1 MENINQN
8 HNSNVYRFVKPEN
21 KVIPGIND
29 DKFFAGKKFL
39 ESFPD
44 VLRNHFLRLLVILV
58 EKSVGPDVLDRV
70 LRIERPEAVE
80 SKAVDETYAGAF
92 QDLDQVEVGQQDS
105 PIRPR
110 LRVAYILLPKAIPI
124 IYWKIFSSGVIEFFC
139 NLWDF

>member
-1 MENINQN
+1 MGNINQN
-8 HNSNVYRFVKPEN
+8 HNSNVYRFVKPENKVNKVN

-44 VLRNHFLRLLVILV
+44 VRRNHFLRLLVILV
-58 EKSVGPDVLDRV
+58 EESVGPDVLDRV

-80 SKAVDETYAGAF
+80 SKAVDKTDAGTF
-92 QDLDQVEVGQQDS
+92 QDLNQVEVGEQDS

-110 LRVAYILLPKAIPI
+110 LCVAYILLPKAIPI
-124 IYWKIFSSGVIEFFC
+124 I
-139 NLWDF
+139 